1 MNLVVNK
8 NKYYIPKS
16 WNEVSLDRYIEFMS
30 THNKEAS
37 AAEQELHLL
46 TTITGAPYEYVADM
60 KRSDLSKALD
70 RLTVLMQDETDE
82 TLVLTFE
89 IGEVEYGF
97 HPNLSDMKLK
107 EFVDLDNKLSD
118 VWPNMA
124 FIMAILYRPI
134 VKHTGDKY
142 KIEEYDYVSAN
153 KRAAIFRDELSVALV
168 NAAASFFLTIAADYM
183 KIMQAYSKLN
193 RKQKRKASRLMK
205 SSFKRNTA
213 GTA

>member
-1 MNLVVNK
+1 MNLAINK
-8 NKYYIPKS
+8 KKYYIPKN
-16 WNEVSLDRYIEFMS
+16 WNEVSLERYIDFMA

-37 AAEQELHLL
+37 SAEQEIHLL
-46 TTITGAPYEYVADM
+46 TTMTGAPYEYVAEM

-70 RLTVLMQDETDE
+70 RLTALMQDETDE

-89 IGEVEYGF
+89 IGETEYGF

-118 VWPNMA
+118 PWQNMA

-134 VKHTGDKY
+134 IKHTGNKY
-142 KIEEYDYVSAN
+142 KIEEYNYVTAN
-153 KRAAIFRDELSVALV
+153 KRAEIFKKDLSVSLV

-205 SSFKRNTA
+205 SSFKRNTD